1 MKKLIIVLFLI
12 ILSSAI
18 TVQATALPKECIDNL
33 QKQAIQSGLS
43 QAIIDEI
50 IPNLK
55 ALPKV
60 IKSDKS
66 QAEFTQTFY
75 SYLSKRVT
83 SARIKEGNQLL
94 KKHDQF
100 LKTLVHQY
108 GVPGRYLIAFW
119 GLETNFGH
127 YLGNLSTLNSLAT
140 LACDPRRSEFFTNE
154 LLLALKLIE
163 RESLLPDKMK
173 GSWAGAMGHTQFM
186 PSTYYQYAVDGDG
199 DGQINLWLSEK
210 DALASSANYLQQLG
224 WNTGERWGREVKLP
238 ADFHYELTG
247 FKNWKSLKEW
257 KTLGVRTISGSLLPD
272 VDIKAAVLLPS
283 GHTGPVFLVYPNF
296 DIIMN
301 WNRSKTYALSVG
313 LLSDRIIGMAPL
325 KNTADKQKPLSVKTV
340 FTLQNNLNQAG
351 FNAGQPDG
359 IIGSNTQEAL
369 QAFQTSVG
377 LIADGYPDHTT
388 IKKLLQAN

>member
-1 MKKLIIVLFLI
+1 MKKFIIVLFLI
-12 ILSSAI
+12 ILSPPVIA
-18 TVQATALPKECIDNL
+18 QAAELPKECINEL
-33 QKQAIQSGLS
+33 KKQAIKADISQS
-43 QAIIDEI
+43 IIDEI

-55 ALPKV
+55 LLPKV

-66 QAEFTQTFY
+66 QAEFTQTFS
-75 SYLSKRVT
+75 SYLNKRVT
-83 SARIKEGNQLL
+83 STRIKEGKQLL
-94 KKHDQF
+94 KRHDTF
-100 LKTLVHQY
+100 LKTLVRQY

-127 YLGNLSTLNSLAT
+127 YLGKLSTLNSLAT
-140 LACDPRRSEFFTNE
+140 LACDPRRAKFFTDE

-163 RESLLPDKMK
+163 RESLVPEKMK

-186 PSTYYQYAVDGDG
+186 PSTYYQYAVDGDN

-238 ADFHYELTG
+238 TDFHYELTG

-257 KTLGVRTISGSLLPD
+257 KKLGVRTINGSLLPD

-283 GHTGPVFLVYPNF
+283 GHSGPVFLVYPNF
-296 DIIMN
+296 NIIMH
-301 WNRSKTYALSVG
+301 WNRSKSYALSVG
-313 LLSDRIIGMAPL
+313 LLSDRVIGMAPL
-325 KNTADKQKPLSVKTV
+325 SNAADKQKPLSTKTV
-340 FTLQNNLNQAG
+340 FVLQKNLNQAG

-359 IIGSNTQEAL
+359 IIGSNTQEAI
-369 QAFQTSVG
+369 QAFQLSTG
-377 LIADGYPDHTT
+377 LIADGYPDNAT
-388 IKKLLQAN
+388 IKKLQQVN